1 MEAAAQANAKGLE
14 AFATGQLESSEQWLR
29 KAYRLWP
36 EERGSLVNLGL
47 ALMQQRRVDLAE
59 RCYRLALLSS
69 DLRVRR
75 SASKNLGFLKL
86 WCGEF
91 AEGWHWHGQRFQG
104 ETFLNNQWKGEPLNG
119 RPLVIWNDVGMGDAF
134 QFVRY
139 TLPLV
144 ERGERLIFAVDA
156 SQIKIFQK
164 HLCWPLEAVI
174 DRRKVDREEG
184 VHIPLMSL
192 IPLLDQD
199 TAWGR
204 RFGKPTWRLAKP
216 AQLATAL
223 GLCWASNP
231 TDRSMHCYKST
242 SPEILLQGMHAI
254 PLISLQSHE
263 EESHKR
269 LGLKAPNMNWVET
282 LQLIGSCSRVHSVDT
297 AVAHLAAGAGI
308 PVGLWLGNCQDWR
321 WSKFDRNEAWWYSSL
336 TPLLNKCT
344 LQKPSPQ
351 TDKLLSR

>member
-1 MEAAAQANAKGLE
+1 MEAAAQANTKGLE
-14 AFATGQLESSEQWLR
+14 AFAAGQLEASEQWLR

-47 ALMQQRRVDLAE
+47 ALMQQRRVALAE

-69 DLRVRR
+69 DLRVKR

-91 AEGWHWHGQRFQG
+91 QEGWHWHGQRFQG

-156 SQIKIFQK
+156 SQIEIFQK

-174 DRRKVDREEG
+174 DRRKVDRENG

-199 TAWGR
+199 TSWGR
-204 RFGKPTWRLAKP
+204 RFAKPTWRLAKP
-216 AQLATAL
+216 AQPATAL

-242 SPEILLQGMHAI
+242 SPEILLQGMPAI

-263 EESHKR
+263 EENHKR

-282 LQLIGSCSRVHSVDT
+282 LLLIGSCSSVHSVDT

-321 WSKFDRNEAWWYSSL
+321 WSKFDGNEDWWYPRL
-336 TPLLNKCT
+336 TALEKDIRNA
-344 LQKPSPQ
+344 
-351 TDKLLSR
+351 

>member
-1 MEAAAQANAKGLE
+1 MEAAAQANAKGLD
-14 AFATGQLESSEQWLR
+14 AFAAGQLEASEQLLR

-47 ALMQQRRVDLAE
+47 AFMQQRRVAEAE
-59 RCYRLALLSS
+59 RCYRLAVLSS
-69 DLRVRR
+69 DLKVRR

-91 AEGWHWHGQRFQG
+91 EEGWHWHGQRFQG
-104 ETFLNNQWKGEPLNG
+104 ETFLQNQWKGEPLNG
-119 RPLVIWNDVGMGDAF
+119 KPLVVWNDVGMGDAF

-144 ERGERLIFAVDA
+144 EKGERIIFAVDA
-156 SQIKIFQK
+156 SQIEIFQQ

-174 DRRKVDREEG
+174 DRRTVDRSEG
-184 VHIPLMSL
+184 THIPLMSL
-192 IPLLDQD
+192 IPVLDTD
-199 TAWGR
+199 TSWGR
-204 RFGKPTWRLAKP
+204 RFSKPTWKLVKQSQP
-216 AQLATAL
+216 ATAL

-231 TDRSMHCYKST
+231 GDRSMHCYKST
-242 SPEILLQGMHAI
+242 SPEVLMQGMTAI

-263 EESHKR
+263 AITHER

-282 LQLIGSCSRVHSVDT
+282 LQLINSCKRVHSVDT

-308 PVGLWLGNCQDWR
+308 PVGLWLGSCHDWR
-321 WSKFDRNEAWWYSSL
+321 WSKFKCSEDWWYPSL
-336 TPLLNKCT
+336 TAL
-344 LQKPSPQ
+344 
-351 TDKLLSR
+351 